1 MLNSDPNPLAQIVN
15 LRSQAEK
22 ASKTQNLYEQRVGG
36 WLEWSDVQKARVTA
50 IGKLNLASTHAERVF
65 AHRDAAAMG
74 LLSLIPPDR
83 VGCIRKLRLGHTL
96 KRKEGDAGGWKM
108 DLSKQ
113 RDGHKTSRFYGP
125 FAASLPT
132 ELTPILDQYAA
143 LLEYEVDGDVAYLFH
158 PPNGSNDRPMESSAW
173 TSWVRRLF
181 KRHHG
186 EEVAPKT
193 LRSVFITWLRD
204 STSAPE
210 VLKSAAV
217 SLEYSDSTSFTSSSD
232 QPAIESRSRQHAMK
246 HSEKRQQGSE
256 YDQEADDRL
265 VKAAYTFNL
274 DFCAQFTAEVP
285 EPPAAGSSRALRSSG
300 AAASSSTS
308 PSVVVSAL
316 ASVTHLLKCNHDDC
330 MALPT
335 ESLLVC
341 GCAKVYHR
349 SCAIEAGC
357 TENNPLCALCLSCQ
371 PPGQGGTVNLAA
383 SRIRADPPPPPPG
396 DAPPAANPPPRRCVF
411 AACQSDTPSEGLREC
426 TCGYGPHHHF
436 CSIAAGCED
445 DPSLCARCLNVPI
458 FEPAIDHPAP
468 PAEGDGGVGGDEGGA
483 AGGVALD
490 DAAINARLAALH
502 CEWVDEEMQ
511 TELRGTVETE
521 PIAVRGL
528 LDQMGVDSCSLFIF
542 PEGKRWDFKRSEYSG
557 KLHLTSQMVDEW
569 QPLEGGPWVAR
580 LMRPSRQPV
589 PHATYRN
596 FYVAIGIDEDTP
608 LIPCGQ
614 VKFPIVPGAPTEGII
629 CNLPSQWG
637 SRVKQLVF
645 PLKLSK
651 NGCSANEVTINVVE
665 YCAPD
670 IERAGSDGDSDH
682 LVESDGE
689 SDDGHPLRPPPSFA
703 PLAAAQSPYNA
714 VDDPS
719 SVDESPDA
727 LDRRRA
733 LDVLDAGTPSK
744 VEFAGLVGQ
753 PAQAAANVDDD
764 AVSMAAHESPLG
776 ADQAAETEEE
786 EEPPAIDEQQD
797 AQAAGAADVEVEE
810 QVEEV
815 EAQQG
820 QQGQLQEPP
829 SPPLQQQPEPPQP
842 WRSSRKRKAKTVF
855 GDNGELDGPA
865 SSFRSAPAARKASIS
880 LAEETGVPAFA
891 MPGAT
896 VWAMG
901 LHCGVRKRFR
911 AKVVSLRRLFPR
923 IVVKYIATESGGTHP
938 LELPDPITAYLTMT
952 DLEPNTLILP

>member
-50 IGKLNLASTHAERVF
+50 IGKLSLASTHAERVF

-349 SCAIEAGC
+349 SCAIEAG
-357 TENNPLCALCLSCQ
+357 
-371 PPGQGGTVNLAA
+371 
-383 SRIRADPPPPPPG
+383 
-396 DAPPAANPPPRRCVF
+396 
-411 AACQSDTPSEGLREC
+411 
-426 TCGYGPHHHF
+426 
-436 CSIAAGCED
+436 
-445 DPSLCARCLNVPI
+445 
-458 FEPAIDHPAP
+458 
-468 PAEGDGGVGGDEGGA
+468 
-483 AGGVALD
+483 
-490 DAAINARLAALH
+490 
-502 CEWVDEEMQ
+502 
-511 TELRGTVETE
+511 
-521 PIAVRGL
+521 
-528 LDQMGVDSCSLFIF
+528 
-542 PEGKRWDFKRSEYSG
+542 
-557 KLHLTSQMVDEW
+557 
-569 QPLEGGPWVAR
+569 
-580 LMRPSRQPV
+580 
-589 PHATYRN
+589 
-596 FYVAIGIDEDTP
+596 
-608 LIPCGQ
+608 
-614 VKFPIVPGAPTEGII
+614 
-629 CNLPSQWG
+629 
-637 SRVKQLVF
+637 
-645 PLKLSK
+645 
-651 NGCSANEVTINVVE
+651 
-665 YCAPD
+665 
-670 IERAGSDGDSDH
+670 
-682 LVESDGE
+682 
-689 SDDGHPLRPPPSFA
+689 
-703 PLAAAQSPYNA
+703 
-714 VDDPS
+714 
-719 SVDESPDA
+719 
-727 LDRRRA
+727 
-733 LDVLDAGTPSK
+733 
-744 VEFAGLVGQ
+744 
-753 PAQAAANVDDD
+753 
-764 AVSMAAHESPLG
+764 
-776 ADQAAETEEE
+776 
-786 EEPPAIDEQQD
+786 
-797 AQAAGAADVEVEE
+797 
-810 QVEEV
+810 
-815 EAQQG
+815 
-820 QQGQLQEPP
+820 
-829 SPPLQQQPEPPQP
+829 
-842 WRSSRKRKAKTVF
+842 
-855 GDNGELDGPA
+855 
-865 SSFRSAPAARKASIS
+865 
-880 LAEETGVPAFA
+880 
-891 MPGAT
+891 
-896 VWAMG
+896 
-901 LHCGVRKRFR
+901 
-911 AKVVSLRRLFPR
+911 
-923 IVVKYIATESGGTHP
+923 
-938 LELPDPITAYLTMT
+938 
-952 DLEPNTLILP
+952 